1 MKFYKIIIFAVF
13 VFCAFSTY
21 AQKNLNEGMLVY
33 NISVETGSSKPKI
46 ADAFDGAT
54 ITVYLKDNISRTE
67 MVSGLGSE
75 ATIHNATTGSSV
87 ILKEYSNQK
96 LMTTLTAENWEEI
109 NKKFEGITFENTNET
124 AVISGYNCHKAIA
137 KLKNGSTFTVYYTTE
152 IKLANKNYDYQFKN
166 LPGLPV
172 QYEQQSDKL
181 NIKLTLSKIT
191 FDNIAASKFEVP
203 KSGYRIQTYDETK
216 K

>member
-1 MKFYKIIIFAVF
+1 MKFYKIIFFTVL
-13 VFCAFSTY
+13 VSCTFSSY
-21 AQKNLNEGMLVY
+21 AQKVLSDGILVY
-33 NISVETGSSKPKI
+33 NISVETGSAKPKM

-75 ATIHNATTGSSV
+75 ATIHNAATGSSV
-87 ILKEYSNQK
+87 ILKEYSDQK
-96 LMTTLTAENWEEI
+96 LMTTLSADNWEEI
-109 NKKFEGITFENTNET
+109 NKKFDGITFENTSET
-124 AVISGYNCHKAIA
+124 VVISGYNCHKAIA

-152 IKLANKNYDYQFKN
+152 VKLANKNYDYQFKN

-181 NIKLTLSKIT
+181 NIKLTLSKIS
-191 FDNIAASKFEVP
+191 FDNIPSSKFEIP
-203 KSGYRIQTYDETK
+203 KSGFRIQTYDETK

>member
-1 MKFYKIIIFAVF
+1 MKFYKIIIFTVLA
-13 VFCAFSTY
+13 FCTFSGY
-21 AQKNLNEGMLVY
+21 AQKTLNEGVLVY

-54 ITVYLKDNISRTE
+54 ITVYLKDNMSRTE

-87 ILKEYSNQK
+87 ILKEYSDQK
-96 LMTTLTAENWEEI
+96 LMTTLTPENWEEI
-109 NKKFEGITFENTNET
+109 NKKFDGITFENTNET
-124 AVISGYNCHKAIA
+124 AVVSGYNCQKAIA

-152 IKLANKNYDYQFKN
+152 VKLVNKNYDYQFKN

-181 NIKLTLSKIT
+181 NIKLTLSRIS
-191 FDNIAASKFEVP
+191 FDNIATSKFEIP
-203 KSGYRIQTYDETK
+203 KSGYRVQTYDETK